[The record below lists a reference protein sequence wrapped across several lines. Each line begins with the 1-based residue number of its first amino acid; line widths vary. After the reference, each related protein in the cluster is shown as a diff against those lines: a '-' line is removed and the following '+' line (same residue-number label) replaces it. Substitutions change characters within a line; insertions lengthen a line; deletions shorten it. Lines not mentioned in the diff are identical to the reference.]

1 MNKMHRIYWLTSDD
15 MIISILLSRNQ
26 EEVAKYVS
34 ILYSVKLYRKA
45 MQSLNLNVDE
55 LQVS

>member
-34 ILYSVKLYRKA
+34 ILYSVMLYRKA